1 MRTRIRG
8 TMSKPR
14 VGPIFSGTRFSA
26 HGTPSAFA
34 SAVAPSGAVAAK
46 AVAVNPEKSDRAIA
60 ADFGVGN
67 PPRPAASAA
76 VASVRPANDGA
87 DDSSRAAVTP
97 PCARPPPATP
107 PPSNSVVDPNAPVLR
122 RASGQNLIFSGFG
135 VVVTLATVSRARKKA
150 TVANAAV
157 AKRSGK
163 DGKARRVPKRAGH
176 RNGGI
181 DPIHQRAIS
190 GPAGKEEKR
199 SA

>member
-1 MRTRIRG
+1 MW
-8 TMSKPR
+8 KPR
-14 VGPIFSGTRFSA
+14 WGPIFTGPRFSA

-34 SAVAPSGAVAAK
+34 SAVGPSGAVAAK

-107 PPSNSVVDPNAPVLR
+107 H
-122 RASGQNLIFSGFG
+122 Q
-135 VVVTLATVSRARKKA
+135 
-150 TVANAAV
+150 
-157 AKRSGK
+157 
-163 DGKARRVPKRAGH
+163 
-176 RNGGI
+176 
-181 DPIHQRAIS
+181 PIQ
-190 GPAGKEEKR
+190 
-199 SA
+199 